1 MVSVPVLHKAMGI
14 SLQQAEGQL
23 SLQPVAEQLPPL
35 QAMDEGQLSHQPI
48 AQQQLSLQP
57 LAEGQSSL
65 QALMVD
71 DNRNIVPTRNEQ
83 LTVSHSQQSM
93 WEPVWD
99 FLTIYGSRNETLQLQ
114 TKLANQASPPPT
126 TGVNNPPKEFAPM
139 YWLVLST
146 IIIFLTQKNLQTANW
161 LHTEIPKP
169 IVLCLQW
176 SRNIHFTQE
185 KKIEHRC
192 MCYEIRCSLQNWKNW
207 ISIFLCRKQLHSQAP
222 AASRSF
228 RISVPPFHLQE
239 SPFQNPREGVNGTL
253 LKTCYWLVFQWSVV
267 LNKLRSKVQ
276 LWLTHCKLT

>member
-185 KKIEHRC
+185 KKKLNTAACVMKLDAVCRIGKIEYLSSCAVSSSTRK
-192 MCYEIRCSLQNWKNW
+192 LQ
-207 ISIFLCRKQLHSQAP
+207 L
-222 AASRSF
+222 
-228 RISVPPFHLQE
+228 LQDL
-239 SPFQNPREGVNGTL
+239 F
-253 LKTCYWLVFQWSVV
+253 VFQFR
-267 LNKLRSKVQ
+267 LFICKNLLSKI
-276 LWLTHCKLT
+276 LERG